1 MPACGGGRAERS
13 RARDERGRGDDD
25 DPNSSPPE
33 HARVGEGRFPRPS
46 VRRARASVHHSGGG
60 AADLNHAVLI
70 VVVVHIRA
78 GSIILEARPTGLLFK
93 GKLK

>member
-70 VVVVHIRA
+70 VVVWYRYPRIDDDSGRNEDAPHA
-78 GSIILEARPTGLLFK
+78 A
-93 GKLK
+93 

>member
-70 VVVVHIRA
+70 VVVHTYWISEDDRFWKTRRMPRDD
-78 GSIILEARPTGLLFK
+78 SPM
-93 GKLK
+93 

>member
-70 VVVVHIRA
+70 VVDRRQSMNR
-78 GSIILEARPTGLLFK
+78 GSIILEDAPHAA
-93 GKLK
+93 